1 MTPARRTSIAVLA
14 ALSLIAAAVAADD
27 SKVKTGAKKIGAD
40 VGAFL
45 GCALLQGQP
54 AVDACDEAIRS
65 RLPAEIRAEAA
76 HKKGVEL
83 GELTRYGDA
92 VKAYR
97 AAVRLKPD
105 YAAAYTN
112 LGFSLSRLEWWQEA
126 CFAYENAIRLTPDDV
141 DAHYN
146 LGVALVMLG
155 RPGAALREFR
165 ETVELAPMD
174 ADAHYNM
181 GLTLNSL
188 GRHAEAVQAYGEGPS
203 GCGQTMPTRG
213 GISVS
218 PRT

>member
-112 LGFSLSRLEWWQEA
+112 LGF
-126 CFAYENAIRLTPDDV
+126 LTQSARAV
-141 DAHYN
+141 AG
-146 LGVALVMLG
+146 GVL
-155 RPGAALREFR
+155 RLRER
-165 ETVELAPMD
+165 D
-174 ADAHYNM
+174 SADAERRRR
-181 GLTLNSL
+181 TLQS
-188 GRHAEAVQAYGEGPS
+188 GRGSGHARRSEERRVGKECRS
-203 GCGQTMPTRG
+203 RW
-213 GISVS
+213 S
-218 PRT
+218 PYH